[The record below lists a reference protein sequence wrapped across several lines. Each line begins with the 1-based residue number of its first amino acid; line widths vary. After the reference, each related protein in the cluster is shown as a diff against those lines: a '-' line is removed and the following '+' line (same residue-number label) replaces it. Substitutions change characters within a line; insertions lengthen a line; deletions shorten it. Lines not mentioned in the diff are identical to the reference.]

1 MSLLP
6 ESASFEELVQDYFL
20 AVRGAGL
27 MLSALDTELVTAW
40 AREGVPFEVVA
51 RGISRSAEKA
61 LWDARPGEPVLRSL
75 RACRR
80 QVETEI
86 RKYRDLSAG
95 QGEEAPVASSKKR
108 PARSWE
114 EVRHARLCAALRALT
129 EREAA
134 LAPRVHRLLDTV
146 LACVPREPAAMDQQE
161 AWALLALLRALP
173 FAERR
178 TVWRDAR
185 TGEQQLMTARARRV
199 ARRFRLQ
206 AAVRRRLDMK
216 ET

>member
-6 ESASFEELVQDYFL
+6 ESASFAELVQDYFL

-27 MLSALDTELVTAW
+27 MLSALDTELVIAW
-40 AREGVPFEVVA
+40 AQEGVPFEVVA

-75 RACRR
+75 RSCRR

-95 QGEEAPVASSKKR
+95 QGEEPPSTASKKR

-129 EREAA
+129 EREAT

-146 LACVPREPAAMDQQE
+146 LGCVPREPAAMDQQE
-161 AWALLALLRALP
+161 TWALLALLRALP